1 MNRFFTFV
9 FVALMA
15 TSMNAESVIT
25 RIRLW
30 KDGMTAYREDVAKID
45 SITFEHEYI
54 PDAPEGATNGW
65 FTINSNG
72 DKVFFSKGNLQYN
85 ATTGGFSF
93 AEHQW
98 DTIGTNNRLNG
109 TMDLFSWGTGRTPN
123 SSTASTTFYDWGA
136 NPISN
141 GGNQA
146 NQWRTLTA
154 AEWYYL
160 FMNRSTN
167 LFGLG
172 TVNGVKGLIL
182 LPDQWNG
189 TGFNPGI
196 KSFYNSN
203 QYIGAKWT
211 DNTYT
216 AVQWAEMEAQGAVFL
231 PVTGQRNGHSVTST
245 ESFGGGVYWTSSA
258 TGGNTAGM
266 VYFTESDIR
275 PSGQWH
281 SYYGYAVRLVQSIA
295 K

>member
-30 KDGMTAYREDVAKID
+30 KDGMTAYREEVAKID

-123 SSTASTTFYDWGA
+123 SSTASTAFNDWGA

-189 TGFNPGI
+189 TGFNPGT
-196 KSFYNSN
+196 KLLNGN
-203 QYIGAKWT
+203 QYKGAKWT

-231 PVTGQRNGHSVTST
+231 PVTGERDGYSVTSA
-245 ESFGGGVYWTSSA
+245 ESYGGGVYWTSSA

-275 PSGQWH
+275 PSGQWRTH
-281 SYYGYAVRLVQSIA
+281 YGYAVRLVQSIA